1 MFFFF
6 FEREKK
12 IKFRM
17 NFSSKGNT
25 YPFIFFYSFTI
36 ENMFKYQCDY
46 NYTSSIL
53 SSFFSILDSSIHKEI
68 FEPNRK
74 ANKQKKKGRS
84 VSTESLCTMKRRRWC
99 SSTDIFQWSVA
110 AIFSKRR
117 YVPNHRKVP
126 SVLSKTIGR
135 IIVYRDAGRS

>member
-1 MFFFF
+1 MKDSAYSVDFLVLYRIFYRYSLNILFVLPSEKSITIIECFF

-36 ENMFKYQCDY
+36 ENMFKYQRDY
-46 NYTSSIL
+46 NYISSIP
-53 SSFFSILDSSIHKEI
+53 SSFFSILDSSIRKEI

-74 ANKQKKKGRS
+74 ANKQKKKGGAFRLG
-84 VSTESLCTMKRRRWC
+84 VCA
-99 SSTDIFQWSVA
+99 Q
-110 AIFSKRR
+110 
-117 YVPNHRKVP
+117 
-126 SVLSKTIGR
+126 
-135 IIVYRDAGRS
+135 

>member
-1 MFFFF
+1 
-6 FEREKK
+6 
-12 IKFRM
+12 M

-25 YPFIFFYSFTI
+25 YLFIFFYSFTI
-36 ENMFKYQCDY
+36 ENMFKYQRDY

-84 VSTESLCTMKRRRWC
+84 VSTEFVHNEEEEMVLVHRYFSMERGR
-99 SSTDIFQWSVA
+99 DILEA
-110 AIFSKRR
+110 AIRAKSSKGSLGIIENDRTYYCISRR
-117 YVPNHRKVP
+117 GSLVTR
-126 SVLSKTIGR
+126 
-135 IIVYRDAGRS
+135 

>member
-1 MFFFF
+1 MKDSAYSVDFLVLYRIFYRYSLNTLFVLPSEKSKRSSNVFF

-12 IKFRM
+12 IKFKM

-36 ENMFKYQCDY
+36 ENMFKYQRDY
-46 NYTSSIL
+46 ISSIL

-74 ANKQKKKGRS
+74 ANKQKKKGGAFRLR
-84 VSTESLCTMKRRRWC
+84 VCA
-99 SSTDIFQWSVA
+99 Q
-110 AIFSKRR
+110 
-117 YVPNHRKVP
+117 
-126 SVLSKTIGR
+126 
-135 IIVYRDAGRS
+135 